1 MVGGEQVTRRL
12 DSNVGDEQQIAG
24 RDQLLR
30 TPLGRLRRPAAAA
43 EQPHDHA
50 RGENLDCAIDPEPD
64 QRDRSG
70 SDTGDNG
77 DRELDHVPRVS
88 AQRKQSCAPLEAL
101 ALVCRQDSQPRL
113 QL

>member
-64 QRDRSG
+64 QRDRP
-70 SDTGDNG
+70 GDDAG
-77 DRELDHVPRVS
+77 ADREGELDHVPAVTDPG
-88 AQRKQSCAPLEAL
+88 KQPRPPLEPGTL
-101 ALVCRQDSQPRL
+101 RSR
-113 QL
+113 